1 MGGGGSQTIEQ
12 TFNMSALNK
21 SIFNQ
26 ITTNTQTL
34 SASQDNVQTME
45 VNIGEM
51 GPKCD
56 VNLGQEIDA
65 TVQTSTVM
73 SPTTI
78 AETKDKVQSDLQASA
93 QAALEKT
100 TEMGNLQF
108 DDKQNLKQNIN
119 QEITNIVEK
128 TFETNNLNETLTEAV
143 NVQEGKLNIKKCN
156 GKLNF
161 NQNIVA
167 ELMAEAITNALT
179 SAISENDTLNKL
191 AADASGKLKSENK
204 GLADIISKIFAGL
217 TGPILYI
224 AIACVIC
231 VCVVM
236 LGGTLFMLSPG
247 GQKVANAGASRM
259 KGH

>member
-12 TFNMSALNK
+12 TFNLKALNK

-26 ITTNTQTL
+26 ITTNQQSL
-34 SASQDNVQTME
+34 SAANSNIQKVDVNVG
-45 VNIGEM
+45 NI
-51 GPKCD
+51 GPKC
-56 VNLGQEIDA
+56 NLKIGQKIDA
-65 TVQTSTVM
+65 KTVSSAVM
-73 SPTTI
+73 SPKTI
-78 AETKDKVQSDLQASA
+78 AETKDTVQNELQASA
-93 QAALEKT
+93 EAALEKT
-100 TEMGNLQF
+100 TEAGNFQF
-108 DDKQNLKQNIN
+108 DDKQNLKQKITQEVIN
-119 QEITNIVEK
+119 VVDK
-128 TFETNNLNETLTEAV
+128 TFETNNLNEISSELF
-143 NVQEGKLNIKKCN
+143 NSQEGRLNIKNCN
-156 GKLNF
+156 GKVDLS
-161 NQNIVA
+161 QDIVA
-167 ELMAEAITNALT
+167 DQLAQAITDSLT
-179 SAISENDTLNKL
+179 TAISDNDVLSQLT
-191 AADASGKLKSENK
+191 ADASGKLKSENK